1 MKVELNRFIGRGQL
15 LAIKEACRGEEGKY
29 FRAMITDWAE
39 TIARMPKT
47 YETDGQGDEAP
58 VTLHYFLGGS
68 DWYIIE
74 KDQEAE
80 QIQAFGFACLNGDI
94 HNAESGYISIEE
106 LIKYGVELDLYY
118 KPETIGEVVKRFKE
132 TS

>member
-1 MKVELNRFIGRGQL
+1 MIVELNRFIGRSQL

-39 TIARMPKT
+39 TIAKMPKT

-80 QIQAFGFACLNGDI
+80 QIQAFGFCCLNG
-94 HNAESGYISIEE
+94 NKVFAELGYTSIEE
-106 LIKYGVELDLYY
+106 IIKYGAELDLYY
-118 KPETIGEVVKRFKE
+118 KPETLGEVLKRFKE
-132 TS
+132 AA